1 MRNVRNDLLH
11 GLVIGERIALHV
23 NLNKQCISA
32 KQGKGPV
39 VHLEG
44 VTLELRDVTWSCP
57 RKGFETATKQRHVF
71 AKMRGVLVAIHEGNT
86 VPFEAPRVRLNSRE
100 RSHVIMAE
108 DCSLA
113 YNLGWKDLRNQE
125 MWEQNRHYSI
135 HFHKLIPREFQQG
148 NVLEMAFEKTLRT

>member
-1 MRNVRNDLLH
+1 MK
-11 GLVIGERIALHV
+11 GLIIGERTALHV

-32 KQGKGPV
+32 KQGSGSV

-86 VPFEAPRVRLNSRE
+86 VPFDAPRVRLNSKE
-100 RSHVIMAE
+100 RSDMPWFHTMYTDLEAGVVQVERVDHTLQGWLKHEMGDPYPMA
-108 DCSLA
+108 
-113 YNLGWKDLRNQE
+113 YG
-125 MWEQNRHYSI
+125 
-135 HFHKLIPREFQQG
+135 QG
-148 NVLEMAFEKTLRT
+148 F

>member
-1 MRNVRNDLLH
+1 MH

-32 KQGKGPV
+32 KQGKAPV

-100 RSHVIMAE
+100 RSHLPFFHTIMGDRVERVDHTNQAWLKHE
-108 DCSLA
+108 MGDPYPMA
-113 YNLGWKDLRNQE
+113 YG
-125 MWEQNRHYSI
+125 
-135 HFHKLIPREFQQG
+135 QG
-148 NVLEMAFEKTLRT
+148 F